1 LLLKAGEGMGGS
13 DDVILGAVDI
23 LVAIILPFDV
33 DLQVDIGSSIAKV
46 SAGRPGFENDIDWF
60 GMSVGFGRD
69 FDRLNSA
76 VRVLCNAMSADTSE
90 LRIKRC
96 TPWP

>member
-1 LLLKAGEGMGGS
+1 MVLRT
-13 DDVILGAVDI
+13 VDI

-33 DLQVDIGSSIAKV
+33 NLQVDIGSPVAKV

-69 FDRLNSA
+69 FDRFNSA
-76 VRVLCNAMSADTSE
+76 VRVLCNAMSADMYEVRS
-90 LRIKRC
+90 KRC
-96 TPWP
+96 SPWP